1 MGDWQCQA
9 YVSLRLLLYSSWYN
23 FLYFLIFFWLIVICI
38 YFSSHLGS
46 SKTSVLLLHI
56 RVVVF
61 DTTPI
66 GHTLGLLQFRST
78 LEKKNDASKE

>member
-9 YVSLRLLLYSSWYN
+9 CVSLRLLLYSSW
-23 FLYFLIFFWLIVICI
+23 
-38 YFSSHLGS
+38 
-46 SKTSVLLLHI
+46 
-56 RVVVF
+56 VVVF
-61 DTTPI
+61 DTTPT